1 MTPNLAVVAEDFS
14 EPISLWP
21 LVGLEPSPPLRI
33 VANFLPDSLVLPL
46 MFGGK
51 EWGTVGSGIK
61 WQVVGNKRKLQ
72 EWQRGVLRILGMGIV
87 LSRGRVLSQGGQ
99 IMMWYPSWAK
109 SEVGHLFLLCLK
121 PACTQFVNHF
131 FLDSQRERS
140 YKIALVCLSVCN
152 ENQLCQFSQFW
163 FQRFF

>member
-1 MTPNLAVVAEDFS
+1 
-14 EPISLWP
+14 
-21 LVGLEPSPPLRI
+21 
-33 VANFLPDSLVLPL
+33 

-163 FQRFF
+163 LLRFFLNLAQWKGTSIPIEWWRSHVDWCIGSPFLGPF